1 MSKERAVVYIR
12 VSKDRIGMI
21 SPELQMSS
29 IQAHCD
35 RLGYVV
41 VATLEDLD
49 LTGRFWKRRQVEQAI
64 AMIEAKEAEV
74 LVVWRISRVAR
85 NRLDWAIAVDRVEG
99 IGGRLESSTEP
110 NDNATS
116 SGRFQRGVL
125 AELAVFESERI
136 GDTWKETH
144 ARRIRN
150 GLPHNAPKHFGYVY
164 DRETGYT
171 PETHEG
177 AVLRQLYVRFTAG
190 FSMTSLGAYAASEG
204 FEPETGWRKGTIR
217 RFLDK
222 GFGAGYLWVKGELI
236 KGAHEPV
243 ISESEW
249 NAYRVRREERGSRP
263 RAESTDYPYSGLLR
277 CHCGGAM
284 GGGFVRRGDKIYRRY
299 VCLLADQKGTHVINT
314 ISEPYV
320 EKAVIAWLENVAAE
334 WDAFSV
340 TVKAEP
346 VAGNVRAKLSQIKA
360 DLAKTVNRLDALTV
374 KHLDGIVG
382 EEVYNRLK
390 AKFESEKLALEA
402 RQRLLE
408 VNATVRP
415 QTMVPQMLARWAD
428 TPARVKR
435 ESLRALGV
443 SIHLHDWET
452 ESRSGGRTVEV
463 RDNWL

>member
-1 MSKERAVVYIR
+1 MSKLRAVVYLR
-12 VSKDRIGMI
+12 QSSYKEESI
-21 SPELQMSS
+21 SLELQERANCVYAVG
-29 IQAHCD
+29 Q
-35 RLGYVV
+35 GYEV
-41 VATLEDLD
+41 VAVISDPGIS
-49 LTGRFWKRRQVEQAI
+49 GRTWNRPGVQKVMG
-64 AMIEAKEAEV
+64 MIEANEADV
-74 LVVWRISRVAR
+74 IILWKWSRLSR
-85 NRLDWAIAVDRVEG
+85 SRLDWAVAADKVESA
-99 IGGRLESSTEP
+99 GGRIESATEQIDVSTS
-110 NDNATS
+110 T
-116 SGRFQRGVL
+116 GRLARGML
-125 AELAVFESERI
+125 TEFAAFESERI

-164 DRETGYT
+164 DKQTGYT
-171 PETHEG
+171 PDEHEG
-177 AVLRQLYVRFTAG
+177 AVLRQLYVRFIAG
-190 FSMTSLGAYAASEG
+190 VSFVELGAYAASEG
-204 FEPETGWRKGTIR
+204 FEPATGWRKGTIR

-222 GFGAGYLWVKGELI
+222 GFGAGYLWVKGELVR
-236 KGAHEPV
+236 GAHDPV
-243 ISESEW
+243 ISEAEW
-249 NAYRVRREERGSRP
+249 DAYRVRREERGSRP
-263 RAESTDYPYSGLLR
+263 RAENSDYIYSGLLR
-277 CHCGGAM
+277 CHCGGSM
-284 GGGFVRRGDKIYRRY
+284 GGGFVRRGDKIYKRY

-320 EKAVIAWLENVAAE
+320 EKAVLAWLENVAAE
-334 WDAFSV
+334 WDAHSA

-360 DLAKTVNRLDALTV
+360 DLAKTVTRLDSLTV

-415 QTMVPQMLARWAD
+415 QTIVPQMLARWAD
-428 TPARVKR
+428 TPALVKR

-463 RDNWL
+463 RENWL